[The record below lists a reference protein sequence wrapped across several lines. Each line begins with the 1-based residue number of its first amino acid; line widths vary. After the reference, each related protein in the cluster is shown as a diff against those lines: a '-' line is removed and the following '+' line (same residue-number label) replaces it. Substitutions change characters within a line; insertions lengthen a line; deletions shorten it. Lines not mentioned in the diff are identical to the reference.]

1 MVKMTAVYAGDLRCR
16 IAHLPSGTEIST
28 DAPKDNMGKGESFSP
43 TDLVG
48 AALAGCTLTTMAIVA
63 KRDGVPFAG
72 ARAEVVKEM
81 TAQPTRRIAALPLR
95 IVMPA
100 SIPADYRA
108 KLENAARACPV
119 HKSLHPDVKI
129 EIAFVYEG

>member
-16 IAHLPSGTEIST
+16 IVHEPSRTEIAT

-43 TDLVG
+43 TDLIG
-48 AALAGCTLTTMAIVA
+48 AALAGCALTTMAIVA
-63 KRDGVPFAG
+63 KRDGVAFEG
-72 ARAEVVKEM
+72 ARADVVKEM
-81 TAQPTRRIAALPLR
+81 VSQPARRIGALPLT
-95 IVMPA
+95 ITMPA
-100 SIPADYRA
+100 SIPLDYRA

-119 HKSLHPDVKI
+119 HKSLHPDVKA

>member
-16 IAHLPSGTEIST
+16 ISHEPSGTTIST
-28 DAPKDNMGKGESFSP
+28 DAPKDNLGKGESFSP

-48 AALAGCTLTTMAIVA
+48 AAFAGCVLTTMAIVA
-63 KRDGVPFAG
+63 KRDGVPFEG

-81 TAQPTRRIAALPLR
+81 VAAPTRRIGALPLKV
-95 IVMPA
+95 VMPA

-108 KLENAARACPV
+108 KLENAARTCPV
-119 HKSLHPDVKI
+119 HKSLHPDVKA
-129 EIAFVYEG
+129 EISFSYEG